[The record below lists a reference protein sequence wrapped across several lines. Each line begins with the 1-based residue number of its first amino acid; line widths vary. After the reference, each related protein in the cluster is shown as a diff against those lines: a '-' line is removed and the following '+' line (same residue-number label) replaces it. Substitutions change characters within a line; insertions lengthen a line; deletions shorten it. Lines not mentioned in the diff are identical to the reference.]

1 MPEFTFLEELKQATT
16 NFFFS
21 FSTRVRSPINHIQ
34 GNSPTFD
41 TISELQLTRL
51 SLTKLEFMFKSDVSA
66 VAVAVAVVVAVID
79 AKVPQR
85 ALFRGASFHLLE
97 IALQGPVSRK
107 SR

>member
-41 TISELQLTRL
+41 IFSELELTRS
-51 SLTKLEFMFKSDVSA
+51 SLTKLRFMFKCDVSAA
-66 VAVAVAVVVAVID
+66 VAVAVAVID
-79 AKVPQR
+79 AKAPQR
-85 ALFRGASFHLLE
+85 ALFRGASPYLLE
-97 IALQGPVSRK
+97 IALQVR
-107 SR
+107 

>member
-16 NFFFS
+16 NFFLS

-41 TISELQLTRL
+41 IFSELELARL
-51 SLTKLEFMFKSDVSA
+51 SLTKLKFMFKSDVSA
-66 VAVAVAVVVAVID
+66 AVAVAVID
-79 AKVPQR
+79 AKAPQR